1 MTVTLCVKKI
11 YNTLIYITVKYYKLY
26 DNTYIKKKKF
36 FPFKKEFNYEK
47 KKKEYFSNYKLMK
60 LIISLFTKDICIP
73 FFSFRI

>member
-36 FPFKKEFNYEK
+36 FPFKKEFNHRREK
-47 KKKEYFSNYKLMK
+47 KGIQISFVKRN
-60 LIISLFTKDICIP
+60 IINFINL
-73 FFSFRI
+73 

>member
-11 YNTLIYITVKYYKLY
+11 CNTLIYITVKYYKLY

-47 KKKEYFSNYKLMK
+47 KKKECKYL
-60 LIISLFTKDICIP
+60 L
-73 FFSFRI
+73 